1 MTDYLNLLHGWQGD
15 RPSPTKSASALCD
28 TLSHRHF
35 RDRCTPR
42 AGSAGGCHSHGPACR
57 ASRHLHRRRRS
68 VSEACTLICKK
79 CCCHLDFRRLLRP
92 EIKSGHRKM
101 GKPGCV
107 AFPPTRI
114 AFAQRVR
121 DAGAHPRGARWLRRP
136 AACYDY
142 GDKQRLWFG
151 WWDLHFKMMNSCWPW
166 TGNVYGLYAM
176 LIQPGQV
183 PSLHS
188 GPLECHHDKPSD
200 SLCARVSPTAPAPAL
215 LLYQHRHSL
224 LPHHNRRCYR
234 R

>member
-1 MTDYLNLLHGWQGD
+1 MDGRAIGPLQPNQRALC
-15 RPSPTKSASALCD
+15 LCD

-79 CCCHLDFRRLLRP
+79 CCCHLDFTRLLRP
-92 EIKSGHRKM
+92 EIKSGQRKM

-121 DAGAHPRGARWLRRP
+121 DAGAQPAAHGGYRGRRRVDMGHGGGRWFWVGGVRPFRRP
-136 AACYDY
+136 GRPLPVRLRTSRFDGRALECCTTELR
-142 GDKQRLWFG
+142 GSMLRLWTVCNVSDG
-151 WWDLHFKMMNSCWPW
+151 SDGVSIHSVA
-166 TGNVYGLYAM
+166 TG
-176 LIQPGQV
+176 
-183 PSLHS
+183 PSL
-188 GPLECHHDKPSD
+188 GIM
-200 SLCARVSPTAPAPAL
+200 
-215 LLYQHRHSL
+215 
-224 LPHHNRRCYR
+224 
-234 R
+234 